1 MRRMRIAIV
10 TDAWKPQVNGVV
22 QTLSQTRDE
31 LKAMGHD
38 ILMVTPE
45 NRRTMPMPTYPEIR
59 LSLFAGRSVQRD
71 LDGFDPDC
79 IHIAT
84 EGPLGLA
91 ARRYCRRRGRPFTSA
106 YHTQFPEYVK
116 ARFPVPIA
124 WTASLL
130 RWFHSA
136 AVRTMVAT
144 ETMRRQLA
152 ARGFGNLVI
161 WSRGVDTALFKP
173 DQPHDYELPG
183 PVFVYMGRVAVEK
196 NIEAFLGLKLPG
208 SKVVIGDGPDRRRL
222 QAEYP
227 DCHFLGYCF
236 GRELAAR
243 LAGGDV
249 FVFPSRTDT
258 FGLVMLEAMA
268 CGLPVA
274 ALPVTGPIDVVQNG
288 ITGILDDDL
297 TAACLKALTLE
308 RADCRRLAEDRSW
321 RRSTNQFAAY
331 LAPRVLETAS
341 DQPVKS

>member
-10 TDAWKPQVNGVV
+10 TDAWKPQINGVV

-59 LSLFAGRSVQRD
+59 LSLFPGRSVQCD
-71 LDGFDPDC
+71 LDDFDPDC

-91 ARRYCRRRGRPFTSA
+91 ARRYCRRRRRPFTSA
-106 YHTQFPEYVK
+106 YHTRFPEYVK

-124 WTASLL
+124 WTTSLL
-130 RWFHSA
+130 RWFHGA
-136 AVRTMVAT
+136 AVRTIVPT
-144 ETMRRQLA
+144 ETIRRQLV
-152 ARGFGNLVI
+152 ARGFSNLVI

-173 DQPHDYELPG
+173 DQPHDYGLPG
-183 PVFVYMGRVAVEK
+183 PVFVYVGHVAVEK
-196 NIEAFLGLKLPG
+196 NTEAFLGLALPG

-222 QAEYP
+222 EAAYP
-227 DCHFLGYCF
+227 DCHFLGYRF

-274 ALPVTGPIDVVQNG
+274 ALPVPGPIDVVQNG
-288 ITGILDDDL
+288 ITGMLDDDL
-297 TAACLKALTLE
+297 TAACLKALTLD
-308 RADCRRLAEDRSW
+308 RADCQRFAEGRSW
-321 RRSTNQFAAY
+321 RRSTNQFQAY